1 MTGVVLEQALAENRK
16 FAQQIMALNSE
27 IRDLKAQVKA
37 LETGKIAA
45 MKHMTLDAIIK
56 QGR

>member
-1 MTGVVLEQALAENRK
+1 MVLEQALAENRK